1 MMGVIVLTG
10 IIALVIQIVVSM
22 KFASIA
28 EEKGYDGTNYG
39 LLCFF
44 LGVIGCCMVA
54 SLPDL
59 KMQNTLSDI
68 IRKLDKIHS
77 QVVIQNCAAPATEP
91 SAPTPPANNNNKSDV
106 PTSVV
111 TPATLADGDII
122 CPTCGTK
129 QLSTRKVCWSCGQ
142 KFNSNEKA

>member
-1 MMGVIVLTG
+1 MVGFIVLTS
-10 IIALVIQIVVSM
+10 IAALGIQIVISM

-28 EEKGYDGTNYG
+28 EEKGYNGTNYG

-44 LGVIGCCMVA
+44 LGLIGCCMVA

-59 KMQNTLSDI
+59 TMQEKLNDI
-68 IRKLDKIHS
+68 TRKLDKIDS
-77 QVVIQNCAAPATEP
+77 QAVTQNSAATVTEP
-91 SAPTPPANNNNKSDV
+91 SQPTPPANHNKPNM
-106 PTSVV
+106 PTGV
-111 TPATLADGDII
+111 LAPTILEDGNII